1 MEKKNTLSSIHNQTP
16 SGKML
21 WQPKELYGA
30 ISMQARVKKLLSV
43 TSLSNSIN
51 QQVTGTQRLTT
62 FLPHMISWTALDP
75 GPHPICTGAIGKFHL
90 PPALSEKV
98 LAIKTPALRCWK
110 TGARGA
116 KRGSSNSHCNKAWH
130 CWLLSIFW
138 VGLGDSDKSETY
150 SAFRQSA
157 RKGYT
162 TRSEVVRCLHR
173 SLPAPVPPCPD

>member
-1 MEKKNTLSSIHNQTP
+1 MVPLCAKNREQHQVELRKPCQIVKNGFDSGAEKMEKKNTLSSIHDQTP

-98 LAIKTPALRCWK
+98 LAIKTR
-110 TGARGA
+110 
-116 KRGSSNSHCNKAWH
+116 H
-130 CWLLSIFW
+130 
-138 VGLGDSDKSETY
+138 
-150 SAFRQSA
+150 
-157 RKGYT
+157 
-162 TRSEVVRCLHR
+162 
-173 SLPAPVPPCPD
+173 